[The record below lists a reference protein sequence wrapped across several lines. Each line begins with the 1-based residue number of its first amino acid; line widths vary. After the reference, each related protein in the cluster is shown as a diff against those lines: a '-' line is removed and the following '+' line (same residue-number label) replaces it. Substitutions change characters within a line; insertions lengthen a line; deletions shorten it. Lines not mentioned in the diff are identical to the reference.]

1 MLLFSRCIFSGVS
14 HRKPNTCYEDNP
26 IFSSFWRTKPY
37 SLREGGVIRRFSVLA
52 LASAG
57 LLLAALAAALAAP
70 PQIMAPHA
78 LLVEAETGSILFE
91 KAADD
96 LVAPASLAKLM
107 TVNVVFDQLQL
118 GNISLDDE
126 YVISVNAW
134 RKGGAPSHGSTMYAA
149 LHSKV
154 KVEDLLKGVM
164 IQSANDGC
172 IALAE
177 GIAGNESEFV
187 RMMNDRAREIGL
199 TRSTFTNVDGLPDPK
214 MRVTPRDL
222 AVMARY
228 IVLNY
233 PDYYKWFGER
243 EFTWNKIRQQ
253 NRNPLLGAIDGADGM
268 KTGFTNEAG
277 YNLVGSAVQ
286 SGVRLIVVVT
296 GLKNPKDRADDAKKL
311 LDYGF
316 KNFDSRVLFA
326 EGQTVAA
333 AKVYGG
339 AQGSVPVAA
348 KGTVKL
354 MVPRGVSDK
363 IVAKMVYTGPVRAPV
378 QEGQAVGNL
387 QVWRGDAKVL
397 EVPVQAS
404 ESVAAG
410 SISRRALDAASEL
423 VINLYRSAVKRI

>member
-1 MLLFSRCIFSGVS
+1 MR
-14 HRKPNTCYEDNP
+14 R
-26 IFSSFWRTKPY
+26 SS
-37 SLREGGVIRRFSVLA
+37 A
-52 LASAG
+52 LAMTTAMFFAS
-57 LLLAALAAALAAP
+57 AALALAAP
-70 PQIMAPHA
+70 PQILAPHA
-78 LLVEAETGSILFE
+78 FLIEAETGSILFE
-91 KAADD
+91 KQPDA

-118 GNISLDDE
+118 GNISLDDQ

-134 RKGGAPSHGSTMYAA
+134 RKGGAPSGGSTMYAA

-154 KVEDLLKGVM
+154 KVEDLLKGVV

-177 GIAGNESEFV
+177 GIAGNETEFV

-214 MRVTPRDL
+214 MRVTPREL
-222 AVMARY
+222 AIVARHT
-228 IVLNY
+228 VLNY

-243 EFTWNKIRQQ
+243 EFTWNKIRQL
-253 NRNPLLGAIDGADGM
+253 NRNPLLGVIEGADGM

-286 SGVRLIVVVT
+286 NGVRLIVVVT
-296 GLKNPKDRADDAKKL
+296 GFKNPKDRADDAKKL

-326 EGQTVAA
+326 EGQTVAE

-339 AQGSVPVAA
+339 AQGRVPVAA
-348 KGTVKL
+348 KGAVKL

-378 QEGQAVGNL
+378 QEGQAIGNL

-410 SISRRALDAASEL
+410 SISRRALDAVSEL
-423 VINLYRSAVKRI
+423 VINLFRSAVKRI

>member
-1 MLLFSRCIFSGVS
+1 L
-14 HRKPNTCYEDNP
+14 
-26 IFSSFWRTKPY
+26 
-37 SLREGGVIRRFSVLA
+37 
-52 LASAG
+52 
-57 LLLAALAAALAAP
+57 
-70 PQIMAPHA
+70 APHA
-78 LLVEAETGSILFE
+78 LLIEAETGSVLFE
-91 KAADD
+91 KQADD

-149 LHSKV
+149 LNSRV
-154 KVEDLLKGVM
+154 RIEDLLKGVM

-177 GIAGNESEFV
+177 GIAGNETEFV

-199 TRSTFTNVDGLPDPK
+199 SKSYFTNVDGLPDPK
-214 MRVTPRDL
+214 MRVTPREL
-222 AVMARY
+222 AQMARY

-253 NRNPLLGAIDGADGM
+253 NRNPLLGAFEGADGM

-286 SGVRLIVVVT
+286 NGVRLIVVVT
-296 GLKNPKDRADDAKKL
+296 GLKNAKDRADDAKKL

-316 KNFDSRVLFA
+316 KNFDSRLLFA
-326 EGQTVAA
+326 EGQSVAE
-333 AKVYGG
+333 AKVFGG
-339 AQGSVPVAA
+339 SQGSVTVAA
-348 KGTVKL
+348 KGPVKL

-363 IVAKMVYTGPVRAPV
+363 IIAKLVYTGPIRAPIR
-378 QEGQAVGNL
+378 EGQAIGNL
-387 QVWRGDAKVL
+387 QVWRGEAKVL
-397 EVPVQAS
+397 DVPVQAA
-404 ESVAAG
+404 ESIGAG
-410 SISRRALDAASEL
+410 SITQRALDAASEL
-423 VINLYRSAVKRI
+423 VINLFRSAAKRI

>member
-1 MLLFSRCIFSGVS
+1 
-14 HRKPNTCYEDNP
+14 
-26 IFSSFWRTKPY
+26 
-37 SLREGGVIRRFSVLA
+37 
-52 LASAG
+52 
-57 LLLAALAAALAAP
+57 
-70 PQIMAPHA
+70 
-78 LLVEAETGSILFE
+78 
-91 KAADD
+91 
-96 LVAPASLAKLM
+96 
-107 TVNVVFDQLQL
+107 
-118 GNISLDDE
+118 
-126 YVISVNAW
+126 
-134 RKGGAPSHGSTMYAA
+134 MYAA
-149 LHSKV
+149 LHSRV

-177 GIAGNESEFV
+177 GIAGNETEFV

-199 TRSTFTNVDGLPDPK
+199 TKSNFTNVDGLPDPK
-214 MRVTPRDL
+214 MRVTPREL
-222 AVMARY
+222 AMIARH

-253 NRNPLLGAIDGADGM
+253 NRNPLLGAVDGADGM

-286 SGVRLIVVVT
+286 NGVRLIVVVT
-296 GLKNPKDRADDAKKL
+296 GLKNAKDRADDAKKL

-316 KNFDSRVLFA
+316 KNFDARVLFA
-326 EGQTVAA
+326 EGQTVAE

-339 AQGSVPVAA
+339 AQGRVPVAA
-348 KGTVKL
+348 KGAIKL

-378 QEGQAVGNL
+378 HEGQAIGKL

-397 EVPVQAS
+397 EVPVQAA

-410 SISRRALDAASEL
+410 SISQRAFDAASEL
-423 VINLYRSAVKRI
+423 VINLFRSAAKRI

>member
-1 MLLFSRCIFSGVS
+1 ML
-14 HRKPNTCYEDNP
+14 
-26 IFSSFWRTKPY
+26 
-37 SLREGGVIRRFSVLA
+37 RFFRALLAVLA
-52 LASAG
+52 LSYG
-57 LLLAALAAALAAP
+57 AAAEAATP
-70 PQIMAPHA
+70 PQIQAPHA

-107 TVNVVFDQLQL
+107 TVNVAFDQLAL
-118 GNISLDDE
+118 GNIKLDDE

-134 RKGGAPSHGSTMYAA
+134 RKGGAPSHGSTMFAA

-154 KVEDLLKGVM
+154 RVEDLLKGIM

-177 GIAGNESEFV
+177 GIAGNETEFV

-199 TRSTFTNVDGLPDPK
+199 TRSYFTNVDGLPDPK
-214 MRVTPRDL
+214 MRVTPREL

-228 IVLNY
+228 IILNY
-233 PDYYKWFGER
+233 PDKYKWFGER

-253 NRNPLLGAIDGADGM
+253 NRNPLLGTVDGADGI
-268 KTGFTNEAG
+268 KTGYTAEAG

-286 SGVRLIVVVT
+286 NGVRLIVVLT
-296 GLKNPKDRADDAKKL
+296 GGKNPKERADDAKRL

-316 KNFDSRVLFA
+316 KNFESRILFA
-326 EGQTVAA
+326 EGQVVAD
-333 AKVYGG
+333 AKVFGG
-339 AQGSVPVAA
+339 AQSSVPAVA
-348 KGTVKL
+348 KGVVRL

-378 QEGQAVGNL
+378 YAGQSIGSL

-397 EVPVQAS
+397 DVPVQAA
-404 ESVAAG
+404 ETVAAG
-410 SISRRALDAASEL
+410 TIRQRAFDAVSEL
-423 VINLYRSAVKRI
+423 VIKLFRSAAKHI

>member
-1 MLLFSRCIFSGVS
+1 MRQLGLI
-14 HRKPNTCYEDNP
+14 
-26 IFSSFWRTKPY
+26 I
-37 SLREGGVIRRFSVLA
+37 LA
-52 LASAG
+52 VAG
-57 LLLAALAAALAAP
+57 LLAASLAPSLAAP
-70 PQIMAPHA
+70 PNTTVPHA
-78 LLVEAETGSILFE
+78 ILVEAETGSVLFE
-91 KAADD
+91 KDADA

-107 TVNVVFDQLQL
+107 TVSVVFEQLEL
-118 GNISLDDE
+118 GNIKLDDA
-126 YVISVNAW
+126 YLISENAW
-134 RKGGAPSHGSTMYAA
+134 RKGGAMSHGSTMYAI
-149 LHSKV
+149 LNSKV
-154 KVEDLLKGVM
+154 RVEDLLKGIL

-177 GIAGNESEFV
+177 GIAGNETSFV
-187 RMMNDRAREIGL
+187 RMMNDRARELGL
-199 TRSTFTNVDGLPDPK
+199 SKSTFTNVDGLPDPK
-214 MRVTPRDL
+214 MRVTPREL

-243 EFTWNKIRQQ
+243 EFTWNKIRQL

-286 SGVRLIVVVT
+286 NGVRLIVVVT

-316 KNFDSRVLFA
+316 KNFDTRVLFA

-348 KGTVKL
+348 KSTVKL

-378 QEGQAVGNL
+378 QEGQAIGNL

-397 EVPVQAS
+397 EVPVQAA

-410 SISRRALDAASEL
+410 SLSRRALDAASEL
-423 VINLYRSAVKRI
+423 VINLFRSATKRI

>member
-1 MLLFSRCIFSGVS
+1 MPRFFRALLA
-14 HRKPNTCYEDNP
+14 
-26 IFSSFWRTKPY
+26 
-37 SLREGGVIRRFSVLA
+37 VLA
-52 LASAG
+52 LSYG
-57 LLLAALAAALAAP
+57 AAAEAATP
-70 PQIMAPHA
+70 PQIQAPHA

-107 TVNVVFDQLQL
+107 TVNVAFDQLAL
-118 GNISLDDE
+118 GNIKLDDE

-134 RKGGAPSHGSTMYAA
+134 RKGGAPSHGSTMFAA

-154 KVEDLLKGVM
+154 RVEDLLKGIM

-177 GIAGNESEFV
+177 GIAGNETEFV

-199 TRSTFTNVDGLPDPK
+199 TRSYFTNVDGLPDPK
-214 MRVTPRDL
+214 MRVTPREL

-228 IVLNY
+228 IILNY
-233 PDYYKWFGER
+233 PDKYKWFGER

-253 NRNPLLGAIDGADGM
+253 NRNPLLGTVDGADGI
-268 KTGFTNEAG
+268 KTGYTAEAG

-286 SGVRLIVVVT
+286 NGVRLIVVLT
-296 GLKNPKDRADDAKKL
+296 GGKNPKERADDAKRL

-316 KNFDSRVLFA
+316 KNFESRILFA
-326 EGQTVAA
+326 EGQVVAD
-333 AKVYGG
+333 AKVFGG
-339 AQGSVPVAA
+339 AQSSVPAVA
-348 KGTVKL
+348 KGVVRL
-354 MVPRGVSDK
+354 MVPRGVTDK

-378 QEGQAVGNL
+378 YAGQAIGSL

-397 EVPVQAS
+397 DVPVQAA
-404 ESVAAG
+404 ETVAAG
-410 SISRRALDAASEL
+410 TIRQRAFDAVSEL
-423 VINLYRSAVKRI
+423 VIKLFRSAAKQI

>member
-1 MLLFSRCIFSGVS
+1 MHRFGMMMWATAGLFMAS
-14 HRKPNTCYEDNP
+14 
-26 IFSSFWRTKPY
+26 
-37 SLREGGVIRRFSVLA
+37 
-52 LASAG
+52 SAG
-57 LLLAALAAALAAP
+57 ALAAP
-70 PQIMAPHA
+70 PRIRAPPA
-78 LLVEAETGSILFE
+78 LRVEAETGSILFE

-107 TVNVVFDQLQL
+107 TVNVGFDQLQL
-118 GNISLDDE
+118 GNISLTDE

-177 GIAGNESEFV
+177 GIAGNETEFV

-199 TRSTFTNVDGLPDPK
+199 TKSFFTNVDGLPDPK
-214 MRVTPRDL
+214 MRVTPREL
-222 AVMARY
+222 AQEARY

-253 NRNPLLGAIDGADGM
+253 NRNPLLGAVEGADGL

-286 SGVRLIVVVT
+286 NGVRLVGVVT
-296 GLKNPKDRADDAKKL
+296 GLKNAKDRADDAKKL

-316 KNFDSRVLFA
+316 KNFDSRILFA
-326 EGQTVAA
+326 EGQNVAA

-348 KGTVKL
+348 KSTVKL
-354 MVPRGVSDK
+354 
-363 IVAKMVYTGPVRAPV
+363 
-378 QEGQAVGNL
+378 
-387 QVWRGDAKVL
+387 
-397 EVPVQAS
+397 
-404 ESVAAG
+404 
-410 SISRRALDAASEL
+410 
-423 VINLYRSAVKRI
+423 

>member
-1 MLLFSRCIFSGVS
+1 M
-14 HRKPNTCYEDNP
+14 HR
-26 IFSSFWRTKPY
+26 FGRM
-37 SLREGGVIRRFSVLA
+37 VLA
-52 LASAG
+52 AAG
-57 LLLAALAAALAAP
+57 LLLASVVAALAAP

-118 GNISLDDE
+118 GNISLDDQ

-134 RKGGAPSHGSTMYAA
+134 RKGGAPSGGSTMYAA

-154 KVEDLLKGVM
+154 KVEDLLKGIV

-177 GIAGNESEFV
+177 GIAGNETEFV

-199 TRSTFTNVDGLPDPK
+199 TKSVFTNVDGIPDPK
-214 MRVTPRDL
+214 MRVTPREL
-222 AVMARY
+222 AIVARH

-243 EFTWNKIRQQ
+243 EFTWNKIRQL
-253 NRNPLLGAIDGADGM
+253 NRNPLLGIIEGADGL

-286 SGVRLIVVVT
+286 NGVRLIVVVT

-326 EGQTVAA
+326 EGQTVAE

-339 AQGSVPVAA
+339 AQGRVPVAA
-348 KGTVKL
+348 KGAIKL

-378 QEGQAVGNL
+378 QEGQAIGNL

-423 VINLYRSAVKRI
+423 VINLFRSAVKRI

>member
-1 MLLFSRCIFSGVS
+1 MPRFYRALL
-14 HRKPNTCYEDNP
+14 
-26 IFSSFWRTKPY
+26 
-37 SLREGGVIRRFSVLA
+37 
-52 LASAG
+52 AG
-57 LLLAALAAALAAP
+57 LVLLQGAAAEAATP
-70 PQIMAPHA
+70 PQIQAPHA

-107 TVNVVFDQLQL
+107 TVNVVFDQLAL
-118 GNISLDDE
+118 GNIKLDDE

-134 RKGGAPSHGSTMYAA
+134 RNGGAPSHGSTMFAA

-154 KVEDLLKGVM
+154 RVEDLLKGVM

-177 GIAGNESEFV
+177 GIAGNETEFV

-199 TRSTFTNVDGLPDPK
+199 TRSYFTNVDGLPDPK
-214 MRVTPRDL
+214 MRVTPREL
-222 AVMARY
+222 AAMARY
-228 IVLNY
+228 IILNY
-233 PDYYKWFGER
+233 PERYKWFGER

-253 NRNPLLGAIDGADGM
+253 NRNPLLGTVDGADGI
-268 KTGFTNEAG
+268 KTGYTAEAG

-286 SGVRLIVVVT
+286 NGVRLIVVLT
-296 GLKNPKDRADDAKKL
+296 GGKNPKERADDAKRL

-316 KNFDSRVLFA
+316 KNFESRILFP
-326 EGQTVAA
+326 EGQVVAD
-333 AKVYGG
+333 AKVFGG
-339 AQGSVPVAA
+339 AQSRVPAVA
-348 KGTVKL
+348 KGVVRL

-378 QEGQAVGNL
+378 YAGQAIGSL

-397 EVPVQAS
+397 DVPVQAA
-404 ESVAAG
+404 ETVPAG
-410 SISRRALDAASEL
+410 SIRQRAFDAVSEL
-423 VINLYRSAVKRI
+423 VIKLFRSAAKQI

>member
-1 MLLFSRCIFSGVS
+1 M
-14 HRKPNTCYEDNP
+14 
-26 IFSSFWRTKPY
+26 
-37 SLREGGVIRRFSVLA
+37 RRFGVLPGA
-52 LASAG
+52 AAGMFLASIV
-57 LLLAALAAALAAP
+57 AALETP
-70 PQIMAPHA
+70 PPIMAPHA
-78 LLVEAETGSILFE
+78 LLIEAETGSVLFE
-91 KAADD
+91 KLADD

-118 GNISLDDE
+118 GNVSLDDE
-126 YVISVNAW
+126 FNISVNAW
-134 RKGGAPSHGSTMYAA
+134 RKGGAPSRSSTMYAA
-149 LHSKV
+149 LNSKV
-154 KVEDLLKGVM
+154 RVEDLLKGVM

-177 GIAGNESEFV
+177 GIAGNETEFV

-199 TRSTFTNVDGLPDPK
+199 VKSYFTNVDGLPDPK
-214 MRVTPRDL
+214 MRVTPREL

-253 NRNPLLGAIDGADGM
+253 NRNPLLGMVDGADGI
-268 KTGFTNEAG
+268 KTGSTNEAG

-286 SGVRLIVVVT
+286 NGVRLIVVVT

-316 KNFDSRVLFA
+316 KSFETKLLFA
-326 EGQTVAA
+326 DGQTVAA
-333 AKVYGG
+333 AKVFGG
-339 AQGSVPVAA
+339 AQGQVAVAA
-348 KGTVKL
+348 KGAVKL

-363 IVAKMVYTGPVRAPV
+363 IVAKMVYTGPVRAPI
-378 QEGQAVGNL
+378 QEGQAIGNL

-404 ESVAAG
+404 ENVAAG
-410 SISRRALDAASEL
+410 SISQRAIDAASEL
-423 VINLYRSAVKRI
+423 VVKLFRSAAKRI

>member
-1 MLLFSRCIFSGVS
+1 
-14 HRKPNTCYEDNP
+14 
-26 IFSSFWRTKPY
+26 
-37 SLREGGVIRRFSVLA
+37 
-52 LASAG
+52 
-57 LLLAALAAALAAP
+57 
-70 PQIMAPHA
+70 
-78 LLVEAETGSILFE
+78 
-91 KAADD
+91 
-96 LVAPASLAKLM
+96 
-107 TVNVVFDQLQL
+107 
-118 GNISLDDE
+118 
-126 YVISVNAW
+126 
-134 RKGGAPSHGSTMYAA
+134 
-149 LHSKV
+149 
-154 KVEDLLKGVM
+154 
-164 IQSANDGC
+164 
-172 IALAE
+172 
-177 GIAGNESEFV
+177 
-187 RMMNDRAREIGL
+187 MMNDRAREIGL
-199 TRSTFTNVDGLPDPK
+199 TKSVFTNVDGLPDPK
-214 MRVTPRDL
+214 MRVTPREL

-286 SGVRLIVVVT
+286 GGVRLIVVVT

-348 KGTVKL
+348 KGAVKL

-378 QEGQAVGNL
+378 QEGQAIGNL

-404 ESVAAG
+404 EGVAAG

-423 VINLYRSAVKRI
+423 VINLFRSAVKRI

>member
-1 MLLFSRCIFSGVS
+1 M
-14 HRKPNTCYEDNP
+14 
-26 IFSSFWRTKPY
+26 
-37 SLREGGVIRRFSVLA
+37 RRIGVLA
-52 LASAG
+52 LA
-57 LLLAALAAALAAP
+57 AAMFLGPVAFAVAAP
-70 PQIMAPHA
+70 PQLLAPHA
-78 LLVEAETGSILFE
+78 FLIEAETGSILFE
-91 KAADD
+91 KQPDA

-118 GNISLDDE
+118 GNISLDNE

-149 LHSKV
+149 LHSRV

-177 GIAGNESEFV
+177 GIAGNETEFV

-199 TRSTFTNVDGLPDPK
+199 TKSYFTNVDGLPDPK
-214 MRVTPRDL
+214 MRVTPRELGQL
-222 AVMARY
+222 ARH

-253 NRNPLLGAIDGADGM
+253 NRNPLIGAFDGADGM

-286 SGVRLIVVVT
+286 NGLRLIVVVT
-296 GLKNPKDRADDAKKL
+296 GLKNAKDRADDAKKL

-316 KNFDSRVLFA
+316 KNFDARILFA
-326 EGQTVAA
+326 EGQNVAE

-339 AQGSVPVAA
+339 AQGRVAVTA

-363 IVAKMVYTGPVRAPV
+363 ITAKLVYTGPVRAPV
-378 QEGQAVGNL
+378 REGQSIGNL

-404 ESVAAG
+404 ENVAAG
-410 SISRRALDAASEL
+410 SISQRAIDAASEL
-423 VINLYRSAVKRI
+423 VINLFRSAAKRI

>member
-1 MLLFSRCIFSGVS
+1 M
-14 HRKPNTCYEDNP
+14 
-26 IFSSFWRTKPY
+26 
-37 SLREGGVIRRFSVLA
+37 RRIGVLA
-52 LASAG
+52 LA
-57 LLLAALAAALAAP
+57 AAMFLGPVAFAVAAP
-70 PQIMAPHA
+70 PQLLAPHA
-78 LLVEAETGSILFE
+78 FLIEAETGSILFE
-91 KAADD
+91 KQPDA

-118 GNISLDDE
+118 GNISLDNE

-149 LHSKV
+149 LHSRV

-177 GIAGNESEFV
+177 GIAGNETEFV

-199 TRSTFTNVDGLPDPK
+199 TKSYFTNVDGLPDPK
-214 MRVTPRDL
+214 MRVTPRELGQL
-222 AVMARY
+222 ARH

-253 NRNPLLGAIDGADGM
+253 NRNPLIGAFDGADGM

-286 SGVRLIVVVT
+286 NGVRLIVVVT
-296 GLKNPKDRADDAKKL
+296 GLKNAKDRADDAKKL

-316 KNFDSRVLFA
+316 KNFDARILFA
-326 EGQTVAA
+326 EGQNVAE

-339 AQGSVPVAA
+339 AQGRVAVTA

-363 IVAKMVYTGPVRAPV
+363 ITAKLVYTGPVRAPV
-378 QEGQAVGNL
+378 REGQAIGNL

-404 ESVAAG
+404 ENVAAG
-410 SISRRALDAASEL
+410 SISQRAIDAASEL
-423 VINLYRSAVKRI
+423 VINLFRSAAKRI